1 MTLYIELPIH
11 CRDAYLLD
19 SKNTTASR
27 LDRIE
32 EKGSSAVS
40 VGANANDVRA
50 DSHQPASCCGSS
62 SSRRSMIVSN
72 HSRPM
77 DVEECLASDPDLI
90 TASFPSPATP
100 RLTILI
106 SPRPTGLWHRAKTLS
121 TGIRFLCISTSFDA
135 RVCAA
140 LVSSCQ
146 LDSFR
151 ENFLRA
157 VIETFDARDP
167 LKICRPVRSREILI
181 LAGLRWPSTLPLDA
195 AFSRRVLRLLHDR
208 LDLEIAMAWLSTLGG
223 GFSALGDYYAA
234 AAEKAQKISLAQMK
248 LARDMGDPIVAA
260 KAWVWFS
267 LALIQ
272 KGQLRTAKWI
282 VKKQLMFSRTK
293 TGMLDPRLKRMCKGV
308 FSRIKYLCESDELDR

>member
-11 CRDAYLLD
+11 CRDAHLLD
-19 SKNTTASR
+19 SKNATASR

-40 VGANANDVRA
+40 VATKDVRA
-50 DSHQPASCCGSS
+50 DSHQAISCRGSTS
-62 SSRRSMIVSN
+62 SGRSEIVSN
-72 HSRPM
+72 NSPPM

-90 TASFPSPATP
+90 SASFPSSNPASP

-106 SPRPTGLWHRAKTLS
+106 SPRPTGVWHRAKTLS
-121 TGIRFLCISTSFDA
+121 TGVRFLCISTSFDA

-146 LDSFR
+146 WDSFR
-151 ENFLRA
+151 QQFLRA

-272 KGQLRTAKWI
+272 KGQLKTAKWI

-293 TGMLDPRLKRMCKGV
+293 TGKLDPRLKRMCKGV
-308 FSRIKYLCESDELDR
+308 LSRITYLCESDKLDR